1 MSFDFD
7 FDPFTRRGDAGAS
20 AYSGFDDDADS
31 DYYRSAPI
39 AEEVTGSTLGS
50 GQWRRADIPAPPPP
64 RPGLLS
70 RIGSGISSAWNG
82 LTGMFRRRPAPP
94 AADAAGPT
102 ADPNGFVDVPL
113 IEPQPQPEAPRRGFF
128 SRLGGL
134 FGRR

>member
-7 FDPFTRRGDAGAS
+7 FAPYRRLSDPDASSDA
-20 AYSGFDDDADS
+20 FDDDS
-31 DYYRSAPI
+31 DYYRSAPF
-39 AEEVTGSTLGS
+39 AEESSGAGLAP
-50 GQWRRADIPAPPPP
+50 GQWRRADIPAPPAP

-70 RIGSGISSAWNG
+70 RIGSGISSAWNR
-82 LTGMFRRRPAPP
+82 LTGMFRRGAAPTGGP
-94 AADAAGPT
+94 EAAGPQPD
-102 ADPNGFVDVPL
+102 ANGFVDVPL

>member
-20 AYSGFDDDADS
+20 AYSGFDDDSDADS
-31 DYYRSAPI
+31 DYYRSAPF

-70 RIGSGISSAWNG
+70 RIGSGISSAWNS

-94 AADAAGPT
+94 AAEAVGPT

-113 IEPQPQPEAPRRGFF
+113 IEPQPQAPAPRRGFF
-128 SRLGGL
+128 SRL